1 MANFWEGLGYSVINE
16 FLGLFLSK
24 AGFAK
29 SARYEVVIGP
39 PSGMQGGAGGGGPL
53 SAISKALD
61 GNNNTRAVSYNA
73 ETIAFPG
80 RNLETKE
87 DLSTYGPLRE
97 IVMGSTYED
106 VSATFYVSSD
116 HKEQKFFHDWQNT
129 AYNMNDD
136 DNFGANY
143 YFNYVGNIDIYQ
155 LDEKDTRRLG
165 VRLMEAFPK
174 TIGSIEMGYGSTN
187 EIEKMSVSFSYR
199 YWDILPGGGGSSFL
213 DRLSNIAISHVER
226 KLISKLPKVLT
237 RL

>member
-16 FLGLFLSK
+16 FLSLFLGK
-24 AGFAK
+24 DGFAK

-39 PSGMQGGAGGGGPL
+39 PKDL
-53 SAISKALD
+53 AIKSEGLT
-61 GNNNTRAVSYNA
+61 NNTRKISYHA

-87 DLSTYGPLRE
+87 DLSTYGPIRN

-106 VSATFYVSSD
+106 LSATFYVSND
-116 HKEQKFFHDWQNT
+116 HKEQKFFHEWQNT
-129 AYNMNDD
+129 AYNMNSEK
-136 DNFGANY
+136 FGANY
-143 YFNYVGNIDIYQ
+143 YYNYVGNIDIYQ

-165 VRLMEAFPK
+165 IRLMEAFPK
-174 TIGSIEMGYGSTN
+174 TIGSIDMSYDN
-187 EIEKMSVSFSYR
+187 ANQIEKMSVSFSYR
-199 YWDILPGGGGSSFL
+199 YWEILPGDAGSSFL
-213 DRLSNIAISHVER
+213 NRLANIAINHTER